1 MAWNQGRRRGGG
13 GGGQRSP
20 EAPIPCPQCGG
31 PMWDNSDTKT
41 NPKAPDYQCK
51 DSTCIDAESGY
62 RTAVWATDTQK
73 MAAQGTAAA
82 KGQPA
87 VGGKRAIIID
97 KLMGVCLDAAKEA
110 LTQKLGK
117 VEMSGEVVGTLTV
130 NLATTMYISRTR
142 DNVGIM
148 SIEKESLALAQ
159 KKAAEEAERKRI
171 EAEAQAARQR
181 QDETGWDQDPG
192 PDDDLPF

>member
-31 PMWDNSDTKT
+31 PMWDNSQTKT
-41 NPKAPDYQCK
+41 NPRAPDYQCK
-51 DSTCIDAESGY
+51 DSTCVDPESGY
-62 RTAVWATDTQK
+62 RTAVWASDTQK

-87 VGGKRAIIID
+87 APNGKRAIIID
-97 KLMGVCLDAAKEA
+97 KLMAVCVDAAKA
-110 LTQKLGK
+110 MLNQKFTAEG
-117 VEMSGEVVGTLTV
+117 VVAPELVV

-142 DNVGIM
+142 DAAGIM
-148 SIEKESLALAQ
+148 SIEKDSLAAAAR
-159 KKAAEEAERKRI
+159 KAAEEAERKRI
-171 EAEAQAARQR
+171 EAEAAAARR
-181 QDETGWDQDPG
+181 TQDETGWDQDPG

>member
-1 MAWNQGRRRGGG
+1 MAWNQQRRRGG

-31 PMWDNSDTKT
+31 PMWDNSQTKT

-87 VGGKRAIIID
+87 APSAKRAIIID
-97 KLMGVCLDAAKEA
+97 KLMGVCVDAAKRILAERFKTGSEIA
-110 LTQKLGK
+110 PEL
-117 VEMSGEVVGTLTV
+117 VV

-142 DNVGIM
+142 DSAGIM
-148 SIEKESLALAQ
+148 EIEKDSLAQAAR
-159 KKAAEEAERKRI
+159 KAAEEAERKRL
-171 EAEAQAARQR
+171 EAEAEAARHQ
-181 QDETGWDQDPG
+181 QEPEWDQTVAS
-192 PDDDLPF
+192 DDDLPF

>member
-1 MAWNQGRRRGGG
+1 MAWNQRGRRG

-31 PMWDNSDTKT
+31 PMWDNSLTKT

-51 DSTCIDAESGY
+51 DSTCIDSESGY
-62 RTAVWATDTQK
+62 RTAVWASDTQK

-82 KGQPA
+82 KGQPTA
-87 VGGKRAIIID
+87 NGKRAIIID
-97 KLMGVCLDAAKEA
+97 KLMGVCVDAAKAILAERFKTGSEIPPE
-110 LTQKLGK
+110 L
-117 VEMSGEVVGTLTV
+117 VV

-142 DNVGIM
+142 DAAGIM
-148 SIEKESLALAQ
+148 SIEKDSLAAAAR
-159 KKAAEEAERKRI
+159 KAAEEAERKRI
-171 EAEAQAARQR
+171 EAEAAAARR
-181 QDETGWDQDPG
+181 TQDETGWDQDPG

>member
-1 MAWNQGRRRGGG
+1 MAWNQRGRRGG

-31 PMWDNSDTKT
+31 PMWDNSLTKT

-51 DSTCIDAESGY
+51 DSTCIDGESGY

-82 KGQPA
+82 KGQPPTN
-87 VGGKRAIIID
+87 GKRAIIID
-97 KLMGVCLDAAKEA
+97 KLMGVCVDAAKAILAERFKTGSEIPPE
-110 LTQKLGK
+110 L
-117 VEMSGEVVGTLTV
+117 VV

-142 DNVGIM
+142 DAAGIM
-148 SIEKESLALAQ
+148 SIEKDSLAAAAR
-159 KKAAEEAERKRI
+159 KAAEEAERKRI
-171 EAEAQAARQR
+171 EAEAAAARR
-181 QDETGWDQDPG
+181 TQDETGWDQDPG
-192 PDDDLPF
+192 QDDDLPF

>member
-13 GGGQRSP
+13 PGQRSP
-20 EAPIPCPQCGG
+20 EAPVPCPQCGG
-31 PMWDNSDTKT
+31 PMWDNSLTKT

-51 DSTCIDAESGY
+51 DSTCVDPESGY
-62 RTAVWATDTQK
+62 RTALWASDTQK

-82 KGQPA
+82 KGQPTA
-87 VGGKRAIIID
+87 PNGKRVLIID
-97 KLMGVCLDAAKEA
+97 KLMGVCLDAAKTA
-110 LTQKLGK
+110 LTEKLGK
-117 VEMSGEVVGTLTV
+117 VEMSGEATATLTV

-148 SIEKESLALAQ
+148 SIEKESLAAAAR
-159 KKAAEEAERKRI
+159 KAAEEAERKRL
-171 EAEAQAARQR
+171 EAEAAAARQR
-181 QDETGWDQDPG
+181 QDDTGWDQETG